1 MTSAPTMQRPPAV
14 RQGPRQ
20 ERKSEPVIPFAGIF
34 RDCPEIPRTEVQAAI
49 DALVLAKR
57 SVSVLRVREYLDGV
71 LPATDR
77 PPVVVAQPVPQI
89 VETVHVAGPP
99 EEELQQQHIA
109 RVAAL
114 CAPRPADRLAAK
126 LARCTA
132 RPALTEA
139 QEAQHRRMTARW
151 EDWQYSPRAN
161 AYAGEGCE

>member
-71 LPATDR
+71 LPATVR

-89 VETVHVAGPP
+89 VETVHVAGLP
-99 EEELQQQHIA
+99 EEELQQQHVA

-114 CAPRPADRLAAK
+114 CAPRPADSLAAK
-126 LARCTA
+126 IARCTA

-139 QEAQHRRMTARW
+139 QEADYRRYARLW
-151 EDWQYSPRAN
+151 EDWEFSPRAN
-161 AYAGEGCE
+161 AYAASACE